1 MPRWVF
7 CKKCYRPLCEAA
19 LHATTG
25 CRCSEGFNT
34 SVASDPYNVTCIPL
48 LNQRPSQP
56 SETGA
61 PGTAAPGSITIVNN
75 YITVIVFIF
84 QFQAPYQLSEVT
96 DQVKNKMT
104 EAVAEILGVN
114 TSDVILSFVAVGT
127 RRRGLLQQSGGV
139 LVSVSLKNLQ
149 GSGNIFASR

>member
-1 MPRWVF
+1 M
-7 CKKCYRPLCEAA
+7 
-19 LHATTG
+19 
-25 CRCSEGFNT
+25 
-34 SVASDPYNVTCIPL
+34 
-48 LNQRPSQP
+48 
-56 SETGA
+56 
-61 PGTAAPGSITIVNN
+61 
-75 YITVIVFIF
+75 IVFIF
-84 QFQAPYQLSEVT
+84 LFQAPYQLSEVT